1 MFERRLNIM
10 DLPSYEESEREASEG
25 QDTRVVIAVSR
36 PYSTLYTTFYTF
48 CAIVGFILFIY
59 LIESALQN

>member
-25 QDTRVVIAVSR
+25 QDTSVIVAVSR
-36 PYSTLYTTFYTF
+36 PHSPLYTTFYTF
-48 CAIVGFILFIY
+48 FGIVGLILFIY
-59 LIESALQN
+59 LIENALQN

>member
-10 DLPSYEESEREASEG
+10 ELPSYEESEREANEG
-25 QDTRVVIAVSR
+25 RDTSVIVNVSR

-48 CAIVGFILFIY
+48 CGIVGFILFIY

>member
-1 MFERRLNIM
+1 MFERRLYIM